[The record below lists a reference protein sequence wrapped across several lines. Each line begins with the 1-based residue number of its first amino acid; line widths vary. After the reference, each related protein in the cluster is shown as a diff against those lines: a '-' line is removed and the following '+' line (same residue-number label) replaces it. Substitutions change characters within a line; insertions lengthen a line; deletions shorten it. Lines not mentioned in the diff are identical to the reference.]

1 MIKRRT
7 VGSILAWMALTV
19 AAPAPAASQG
29 AADSAAI
36 RATAL
41 DYIEGW
47 YTGDGDR
54 MARALHPELVKR
66 LHLTD
71 PGSGRSWINDMG
83 KSSLVAG
90 TRAGG
95 GSKTPE
101 AERRA
106 DVTVL
111 DVFRGA
117 AAVRIDASDWIDYL
131 QMVEEDGRWLIVNV
145 LWELREPQQGS
156 GLR

>member
-1 MIKRRT
+1 MGAR
-7 VGSILAWMALTV
+7 LMTV
-19 AAPAPAASQG
+19 ALAVAMVLAPTAARAQTPD
-29 AADSAAI
+29 DSAAI

-47 YTGDGDR
+47 YQGDGDR

-66 LHLTD
+66 LHVAD
-71 PGSGRSWINDMG
+71 PRSGSPVVDTQGRSR
-83 KSSLVAG
+83 LVAS

-95 GSKTPE
+95 GSTTPA

-117 AAVRIDASDWIDYL
+117 AVVRVDATDWVDYL
-131 QMVEEDGRWLIVNV
+131 QLVEEDDRWLILNV
-145 LWELREPQQGS
+145 LWELREAPAGP
-156 GLR
+156 